1 MQEKN
6 SGKDTVLATFNIEGE
21 FYGKNCFPGLNDL
34 LHEAE
39 RHPMA
44 YNRMKKQMQNIVI
57 LSFRKALGGFR
68 TDKRVRFDIVW
79 GEKIKGPKR
88 DYDNIVSAGRKI
100 INDALVKAQVI
111 KDDSP
116 TYLGYGLN
124 KFMYVEEP
132 FITVKIVVDEV

>member
-6 SGKDTVLATFNIEGE
+6 SEKDTALATFEIKGK
-21 FYGKNCFPGLNDL
+21 FYRENCLPGLNDL

-44 YNRMKKQMQNIVI
+44 YNRIKKDMQRIVI
-57 LSFRKALGGFR
+57 LSLRRDVGGFR

-79 GEKIKGPKR
+79 GEKLKGAKR

-111 KDDSP
+111 ADDSP
-116 TYLGYGLN
+116 KYLGYGTN

-132 FITVKIVVDEV
+132 FIKVSIVLDEV

>member
-6 SGKDTVLATFNIEGE
+6 SGKDTVLATFSIEGE
-21 FYGKNCFPGLNDL
+21 FYEKNCFPGLNDL

-132 FITVKIVVDEV
+132 FITVKIVVEEV